1 MAPSSRSVLTMPKI
15 AEEEEALKEVMEE
28 EEEEEEAPMQMSLS
42 VPPEGG
48 GRPRRRN
55 ESETF
60 PVSSG
65 VRVKGMRQNFS
76 TPHLRPFSRRESMG
90 RRMSTADTALGTS
103 AQELRLARPMSR
115 RDIFYT
121 GSIRNLVEEGAEG
134 EEGGLR
140 SNRQSYIS
148 LRRRSSVAIP
158 RNSLIDTPRED
169 DLKEPSGKGLLLQAL
184 SSMTEVDLLRDP
196 KFLLICTSNLFGFLG
211 FYVPF
216 VYLPTLAQKQEI
228 SPEQGALLLSVI
240 GISNTLGRIVTGWI
254 SDFAWV
260 DSLFVVNC
268 SLVLSASCVFL
279 FPFVATYEML
289 LVVGALFGLSI
300 AAYISLTS
308 IILVDLL
315 GLERLTSAFGLLT
328 MFRGAASIVG
338 PPLAGAVFEAASLD
352 ISFYLAG
359 SFLLAA
365 GLLSI
370 LADVVRRRQATNS
383 AV

>member
-1 MAPSSRSVLTMPKI
+1 
-15 AEEEEALKEVMEE
+15 
-28 EEEEEEAPMQMSLS
+28 
-42 VPPEGG
+42 
-48 GRPRRRN
+48 
-55 ESETF
+55 
-60 PVSSG
+60 
-65 VRVKGMRQNFS
+65 MRQNFS

-228 SPEQGALLLSVI
+228 SPEQVIWLSNYHNQFHKLIDFKISSCFSLCTQKGRQKVKSEKRHAL
-240 GISNTLGRIVTGWI
+240 
-254 SDFAWV
+254 
-260 DSLFVVNC
+260 
-268 SLVLSASCVFL
+268 
-279 FPFVATYEML
+279 
-289 LVVGALFGLSI
+289 
-300 AAYISLTS
+300 
-308 IILVDLL
+308 
-315 GLERLTSAFGLLT
+315 
-328 MFRGAASIVG
+328 
-338 PPLAGAVFEAASLD
+338 
-352 ISFYLAG
+352 
-359 SFLLAA
+359 
-365 GLLSI
+365 
-370 LADVVRRRQATNS
+370 
-383 AV
+383 